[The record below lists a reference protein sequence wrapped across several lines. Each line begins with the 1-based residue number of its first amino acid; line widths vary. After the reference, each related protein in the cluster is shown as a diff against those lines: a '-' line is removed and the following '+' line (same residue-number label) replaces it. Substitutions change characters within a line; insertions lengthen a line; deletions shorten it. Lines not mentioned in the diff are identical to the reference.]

1 VLACYNKYRTKYFNV
16 LKQETSL
23 VVHIR
28 DVVDRFVQAES
39 VNKLKSTGRVP
50 ESKEAVDYRND
61 WSTTY
66 KYFAIHEC
74 LNDTLTIIR
83 RNYSLLPQYWSSN
96 VTKDFKK

>member
-1 VLACYNKYRTKYFNV
+1 
-16 LKQETSL
+16 L

-28 DVVDRFVQAES
+28 DES

-83 RNYSLLPQYWSSN
+83 RNYSLLPQY
-96 VTKDFKK
+96 